1 MIAAKPRPMIESS
14 RPKRQLESVPTMC
27 GDIDMRIL
35 RDGTWLYRGSPIGRK
50 EMVCLFASV
59 LTRLE
64 DGSYWLITPAEMAHI
79 EVEDVPFLAVELYS
93 CGSGRDRV
101 VSLRTNV
108 DEMVTVD
115 SMHPL
120 RLGAGSKTGEQVPYV
135 WVRDGLEAKL
145 TRSVYYE
152 LVSLGHEEATSEG
165 CQFGLWSSGS
175 FFPLGSLDE
184 A

>member
-1 MIAAKPRPMIESS
+1 MNETTIS
-14 RPKRQLESVPTMC
+14 RQHPVPPSAFC

-35 RDGTWLYRGSPIGRK
+35 RDGTWLYRGSPIDRK

-59 LTRLE
+59 LKRMD
-64 DGSYWLITPAEMAHI
+64 DGSYWLITPAEMARI
-79 EVEDVPFLAVELYS
+79 EVEDVPFLAVEMYH
-93 CGSGRDRV
+93 CQPGRDRV
-101 VSLRTNV
+101 VSFRTNV

-115 SMHPL
+115 DLHPL
-120 RLGAGSKTGEQVPYV
+120 RIGLDPKTGEPVPYV

-152 LVSLGHEEATSEG
+152 LVSLGHEETTKEG
-165 CQFGLWSSGS
+165 HQFGLWSSGS
-175 FFPLGSLDE
+175 FFPLGNLDE